1 MLLNLGG
8 KLLGKSNVSECD
20 NHSNNASKCLTHQ
33 NMTFCYWSTIGK
45 WFSSSCIFCLPSNIR
60 LGFNRSSRSRCSAF
74 HLPGNR
80 IWSFTQRS
88 RIGSSWCHHQISTN
102 KFCIGKW
109 KALLR
114 QPWIFNEIQCHWN
127 LQDIQKLLHK
137 NILLKCYQFMQ
148 KNVKLKR
155 VLQGR

>member
-1 MLLNLGG
+1 MLLNIGG
-8 KLLGKSNVSECD
+8 KLPGKSNVSKSD

-88 RIGSSWCHHQISTN
+88 RIGSSWCHHQIPTN
-102 KFCIGKW
+102 KLALASVKPSSDSLGYSMKYNAIGICKTSRNCFI
-109 KALLR
+109 K
-114 QPWIFNEIQCHWN
+114 IF
-127 LQDIQKLLHK
+127 
-137 NILLKCYQFMQ
+137 Y
-148 KNVKLKR
+148 
-155 VLQGR
+155 